1 MRRAVGVFIEN
12 VDLPVHGAGDLVVR
26 HDVRAGGHAVEN
38 QHLRACQLVHDEL
51 AHIGV
56 VAEEGRRV
64 GKHDLLRDLPV
75 VGGLEVEIRSK
86 MHPVELHDHA
96 LGPVFFLQ
104 IGQHFRAEVFIV
116 QNLLVDLLV
125 GVGRDVVFDL
135 AN

>member
-1 MRRAVGVFIEN
+1 M
-12 VDLPVHGAGDLVVR
+12 
-26 HDVRAGGHAVEN
+26 
-38 QHLRACQLVHDEL
+38 
-51 AHIGV
+51 
-56 VAEEGRRV
+56 
-64 GKHDLLRDLPV
+64 

-125 GVGRDVVFDL
+125 GVGRDVVFLL
-135 AN
+135 ALLENQQKRPLAGVEALVLERFPE